1 MKPDLDRSFVQRVSL
16 GGGLA
21 SLLSLAALAHGG
33 RRDVGSALAPI
44 NAPSHWFWGDEALR
58 RNGASAKYTLLGATT
73 HHASSLFWAGV
84 YELLGLRRR
93 RRTAAGAVA
102 DAAVVTALAA
112 VVDLRIVP
120 ERLTPGFE
128 RRLSKRSLAWV
139 YVAFGAGLAIG
150 GVLGADRDDR

>member
-1 MKPDLDRSFVQRVSL
+1 MNVDLVRSFVQRLSIS
-16 GGGLA
+16 GSLA
-21 SLLSLAALAHGG
+21 SLLSMAALAHRG

-58 RNGASAKYTLLGATT
+58 RNGASVRYTLLGSAT
-73 HHASSLFWAGV
+73 HHASSLFWAV
-84 YELLGLRRR
+84 FYEVLRARRR
-93 RRTAAGAVA
+93 RRTAANAAA

-112 VVDLRIVP
+112 VVDLKLVP

-128 RRLSKRSLAWV
+128 RRLSRRSLAWV

-150 GVLGADRDDR
+150 GALTAARERR